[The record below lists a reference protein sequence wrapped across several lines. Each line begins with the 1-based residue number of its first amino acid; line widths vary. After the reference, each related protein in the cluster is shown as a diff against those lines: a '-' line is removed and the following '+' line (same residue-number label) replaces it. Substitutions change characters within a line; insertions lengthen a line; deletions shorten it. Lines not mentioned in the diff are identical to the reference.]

1 MAVTNI
7 TYAADATITIG
18 LATTP
23 LASSATFVAG
33 RQSTAIDNSSNLYD
47 DAYVSG
53 QVTVGT
59 SPTTATQIQVYVY
72 AAQDQTPTYPDTF
85 TGTDADKTITSAGVA
100 AGMLRL
106 AGVLSVDSTTSNRV
120 YYLAPFSVA
129 ALFGGILPHHWG
141 LFITHN
147 TGVALNST
155 AGNHIWKYAG
165 VTYTTA

>member
-1 MAVTNI
+1 MAVTKI
-7 TYAADATITIG
+7 TYAGDATITIG

-23 LASSATFVAG
+23 LASSSTFVTG
-33 RQSTAIDNSSNLYD
+33 RQSTAIDNTSNLYD
-47 DAYVSG
+47 DALVSG

-59 SPTTATQIQVYVY
+59 TPTMATQIRVYVY

-85 TGTDADKTITSAGVA
+85 TGTDGDKTITSEGVA
-100 AGMLRL
+100 SGMIRL
-106 AGVLSVDSTTSNRV
+106 AGVLSVDSTTSNRA

-129 ALFGGILPHHWG
+129 ALFGGIMPHRWG

-155 AGNHIWKYAG
+155 AGNHVWKYAG
-165 VTYTTA
+165 VTYTTV